1 MYKYLLTYFF
11 PTINEYLLITF
22 NLYFVTGGL
31 VLSGGL
37 LGFVFSRN
45 LATLSTGVLFGG
57 ALLALST
64 FSLKIWRQGKS
75 SLPFILGQAGS
86 DLSVTSVQF

>member
-1 MYKYLLTYFF
+1 MFASFF
-11 PTINEYLLITF
+11 SF
-22 NLYFVTGGL
+22 FFSGGV

-45 LATLSTGVLFGG
+45 AVTLGTSVLFGG

-75 SLPFILGQAGS
+75 SLPFVLGQAGN
-86 DLSVTSVQF
+86 